1 MVVSIARIAPGP
13 FLQLGSGARSFKKTG
28 DRRIVATHWRPSLQ
42 AWRNTMSPDSTMC
55 SLSCNA
61 HEVLRSSLAR
71 SRLRSSTGVRRRS
84 CRQAQADRKRKASP
98 RLAVGGR
105 NAGVCTQTAKV
116 GVTRVVCVP
125 AEDRPVTR
133 RPRRLIRSV
142 PGLAF

>member
-28 DRRIVATHWRPSLQ
+28 DRRIVASHWRPSLQ

-84 CRQAQADRKRKASP
+84 CRQADRKRKAPP

-125 AEDRPVTR
+125 AEGPFKVK
-133 RPRRLIRSV
+133 PSAAAAI
-142 PGLAF
+142 PGQAAAP